1 MRFLRKLSREKRL
14 IVILGALAVVLLAIV
29 LLTRS
34 CGKDGAADDENLPD
48 DGSTVLIPADE
59 ITAMEYYNGTAFLSF
74 AKNEE
79 GAWYWTQDPL
89 FPLDETYPAA
99 VAAAVQGLSATTT
112 IAEGEGDTLESY
124 GLDSSDLYIR
134 TTAIG
139 GGGVST
145 LLIGNKL
152 DTGEYYVRFEESETV
167 YVVSAALMEAVSLD
181 INDMAVIEPF
191 PLLDETTITSLTVS
205 GTGEDTLTYTVKEEG
220 EGVYNWY
227 QSGRALNDD
236 ATLTALLTEIAAL
249 SFDACI
255 DYRPSEE
262 ALDIC
267 GITAPLATLTVEYTL
282 DGVAAELQ
290 LIIGTLREDGV
301 THFAALAPD
310 GAVYSI
316 AHDSVTALLTLAET
330 LNPAEE
336 ESA

>member
-1 MRFLRKLSREKRL
+1 MRFLQKLSREKRL

-29 LLTRS
+29 LLARS
-34 CGKDGAADDENLPD
+34 CGKDDAVDEGNTPD
-48 DGSTVLIPADE
+48 DGSTVIIPTDE
-59 ITAMEYYNGTAFLSF
+59 VTAMEYYNGTAFLSF

-79 GAWYWTQDPL
+79 DAWYWTQDPL

-99 VAAAVQGLSATTT
+99 VAQEVQGLSATTT
-112 IAEGEGDTLESY
+112 IGAGEGDTLESY
-124 GLDSSDLYIR
+124 GLDSSDLYIK
-134 TTAIG
+134 TTSVG
-139 GGGVST
+139 GNVST

-191 PLLDETTITSLTVS
+191 PVLDETNIATLTVQ

-220 EGVYNWY
+220 EGTYNWY
-227 QSGRALNDD
+227 QSGRAVNDD
-236 ATLTALLTEIAAL
+236 PTLKALLAEIAAL

-262 ALDIC
+262 ALGIC
-267 GITAPLATLTVEYTL
+267 GITAPLATLTVEYMI

-290 LIIGTLREDGV
+290 LIIGEPREDGA

-310 GAVYSI
+310 GTIYSI
-316 AHDSVTALLTLAET
+316 AHDSAATLLSIAET
-330 LNPAEE
+330 LVPTEE
-336 ESA
+336 ETA